1 MNCHGQLKAVAA
13 MVAVNFGLSVA
24 NVLIKMILD
33 QGANHLV
40 VITYRQSIST
50 VFISTIAF
58 FLERKSRPKLTFRIL
73 CHIFASALLGA
84 TLTQYFFLLGLKY
97 TSASFSCAFINL
109 VPAITFILSLVFKL
123 EKVNLGGKC
132 GRAKVLG
139 TFICIGGALLLGLYR
154 GMPLTNPAYPQAE
167 IPGTSHAKTS
177 ISSHRTKS
185 WATGSM
191 VLTAASL
198 TWSSWF
204 LLQAGISKKYPC
216 QYSSTAIMSF
226 FSATQAA
233 ILSSILDRDLS
244 LWILKGKLEISTVIF
259 AGIVGSGLCY
269 VLMSWCV
276 NKKGPVFTAA
286 FTPFIQIFVA
296 IFDFSIL
303 HEQIHLGSVLGS
315 ILVIA
320 GLYILLW
327 GKSKEEE
334 DCVMKQSQVAEEDPE
349 CDMAPQVVPITGT
362 Q

>member
-1 MNCHGQLKAVAA
+1 MNSHGQLKTVAA

-50 VFISTIAF
+50 VFISAVAF

-97 TSASFSCAFINL
+97 TSATFSCAFINL
-109 VPAITFILSLVFKL
+109 VPAITFILALVFKL
-123 EKVNLGGKC
+123 EKVNLGNKC

-216 QYSSTAIMSF
+216 QYSSTAILSF

-244 LWILKGKLEISTVIF
+244 SWILKGKLEISSVIF
-259 AGIVGSGLCY
+259 AHTYRFQKLIISCVDAGDCGIRLVLWVNVMCSG
-269 VLMSWCV
+269 
-276 NKKGPVFTAA
+276 
-286 FTPFIQIFVA
+286 I
-296 IFDFSIL
+296 
-303 HEQIHLGSVLGS
+303 

-349 CDMAPQVVPITGT
+349 CDTAPQVVPITGT

>member
-123 EKVNLGGKC
+123 EKVNLGGKS
-132 GRAKVLG
+132 
-139 TFICIGGALLLGLYR
+139 
-154 GMPLTNPAYPQAE
+154 E

-349 CDMAPQVVPITGT
+349 CDMAPQVKASPSINFQTSLS
-362 Q
+362 

>member
-1 MNCHGQLKAVAA
+1 MNCHEQLKTVAA
-13 MVAVNFGLSVA
+13 MVAVNFAISVA

-33 QGANHLV
+33 QGANYLV

-50 VFISTIAF
+50 VFISAVAF

-97 TSASFSCAFINL
+97 TSATFSCAFNNL
-109 VPAITFILSLVFKL
+109 VPAITFILSLVFN
-123 EKVNLGGKC
+123 VG
-132 GRAKVLG
+132 AKVLG

-154 GMPLTNPAYPQAE
+154 GMPLTNPAYPQ
-167 IPGTSHAKTS
+167 TS
-177 ISSHRTKS
+177 ISSHRTKR

-216 QYSSTAIMSF
+216 QYSSTAILSF

-244 LWILKGKLEISTVIF
+244 SFQKLIISFVD

-269 VLMSWCV
+269 GLMSWS
-276 NKKGPVFTAA
+276 

-362 Q
+362 R